1 MYNSLAREYFLKI
14 VFSAEI
20 STTKKKMDVR
30 VTPTVSLDMVHL
42 LKKKKKS
49 KEFVLLFHVP

>member
-20 STTKKKMDVR
+20 STTTKKMDVR

>member
-20 STTKKKMDVR
+20 STKKKMDVR

-42 LKKKKKS
+42 LKKKKK
-49 KEFVLLFHVP
+49 V